1 MQSKTVSK
9 PASTSKNSQASP
21 HIVLR
26 CILGITQK
34 TTSQTFAI
42 AAAMWTGRGPRAVTI
57 VGTVTRSRSS
67 ATALKSQ
74 YDALVIGGGHNG
86 MVAAAYLQKGGLKT
100 AVLERRHVLGGAA
113 VSEELFPGFHFSRC
127 SYLLSLLRPH
137 IYTDL
142 ELKKHGLKV
151 YMRDPHA
158 FTPML
163 EEGIN
168 GAPPRSLTLGS
179 DLAMN
184 QMEIGKFSKKDAKA
198 FPDFNAYLEKLAGA
212 IHPLLDAPPVDIPG
226 LTSGSPMKRLAAA
239 KTLMPVVKCGL
250 KLGRNI
256 PDFYE
261 IITAPIMKILN
272 RWFESEPLRATL
284 ATDAVIGAMT
294 SPSNPGSG
302 YVLLHHVMGELEKE
316 KGSWGYV
323 EGGMGGVSLA
333 IASSAR
339 SYGVDIFTEKDVG
352 QVLVGS
358 DGAAKGVV
366 LKDGTEI
373 HSKVVLSNATP
384 YVTFKNLTPQAALSP
399 EFMKAVDQIDYTSP
413 VTKINVAVDKL
424 PNFLA
429 SPTPDDKPGPHH
441 QCSIH
446 LNCESVELLEK
457 AYKEAMNGRPSAR
470 PMLEM
475 TIPSVLDPTLAP
487 PGSHVVSLFTQYT
500 PYHIEGREWTNQDRE
515 AYADTVF
522 DWVEQYAP
530 GFKKSVVVSDILAPP
545 DLERIFG
552 LTGGNIFHGSMS
564 LDQLYL
570 ARPLPSLSDYRTP
583 IKGLYLC
590 GSGSH
595 PGGGVMGSPGWN
607 AALTVLGD
615 MKRH

>member
-1 MQSKTVSK
+1 MG
-9 PASTSKNSQASP
+9 PGYG
-21 HIVLR
+21 VLGSR
-26 CILGITQK
+26 LKERGTDVM
-34 TTSQTFAI
+34 
-42 AAAMWTGRGPRAVTI
+42 AAALWTHRGQRSVAVA
-57 VGTVTRSRSS
+57 GTVTRSTCRSRS
-67 ATALKSQ
+67 TGTALKSQ

-86 MVAAAYLQKGGLKT
+86 LVAAAYLQKGGVKT
-100 AVLERRHVLGGAA
+100 AVLERRYVLGGAA
-113 VSEELFPGFHFSRC
+113 VSEEIFPGYHFSRC

-137 IYTDL
+137 IYRDL

-163 EEGIN
+163 EEGVN
-168 GAPPRSLTLGS
+168 GAPPRSLILGS
-179 DLAMN
+179 DMAMN
-184 QMEIGKFSKKDAKA
+184 LREIGKFSEKDAKA
-198 FPDFNAYLEKLAGA
+198 FPDFVAHLEKLAGA
-212 IHPLLDAPPVDIPG
+212 IQPLLDAPPVNIPE
-226 LTSGSPMKRLAAA
+226 LTSGSLRTRLAAA
-239 KTLMPVVKCGL
+239 KTLMPIVKCGL
-250 KLGRNI
+250 KLGNNI
-256 PDFYE
+256 PDMYE

-272 RWFESEPLRATL
+272 RWFDSEPLRATL

-316 KGSWGYV
+316 KGAWGYA
-323 EGGMGGVSLA
+323 EGGMGGVSQA
-333 IASSAR
+333 IASAAR
-339 SYGVDIFTEKDVG
+339 SYGVDIFTEKDVE

-358 DGAAKGVV
+358 DGAARGVV

-373 HSKVVLSNATP
+373 SSKVVLSNATP

-399 EFMKAVDQIDYTSP
+399 EFIKAVDQIDYTSP

-429 SPTPDDKPGPHH
+429 SPTPDGKPGPHH

-446 LNCESVELLEK
+446 LNCESVELLET

-487 PGSHVVSLFTQYT
+487 PGCHVVSLFTQFT
-500 PYHIEGREWTNQDRE
+500 PYHIEGREWTDQDRD
-515 AYADTVF
+515 AFADTAF
-522 DWVEQYAP
+522 DWIEQYAP
-530 GFKKSVVVSDILAPP
+530 GFKKSVVGRDILTPP

-570 ARPLPSLSDYRTP
+570 ARPFPFLSDYRSP

-590 GSGSH
+590 GSGCH

-607 AALTVLGD
+607 AALTVIADL
-615 MKRH
+615 KRQ

>member
-1 MQSKTVSK
+1 MAAAVWGTRGRRSAAVLGSASRSKS
-9 PASTSKNSQASP
+9 SQAAP
-21 HIVLR
+21 
-26 CILGITQK
+26 
-34 TTSQTFAI
+34 
-42 AAAMWTGRGPRAVTI
+42 
-57 VGTVTRSRSS
+57 
-67 ATALKSQ
+67 KSQ
-74 YDALVIGGGHNG
+74 YDAVVIGGGHNG
-86 MVAAAYLQKGGLKT
+86 LVAAAYLQKGGLRT

-113 VSEELFPGFHFSRC
+113 VTEELFPGFHFSRC

-137 IYTDL
+137 IYNDL

-163 EEGIN
+163 EEGVG
-168 GAPPRSLTLGS
+168 GALPRSLTLGA
-179 DLAMN
+179 DLVMT
-184 QMEIGKFSKKDAKA
+184 QREIGKFSQRDAKA
-198 FPDFNAYLEKLAGA
+198 YPEFVVHLEKLAGA
-212 IHPLLDAPPVDIPG
+212 IHPLLDAPPVDVPG
-226 LTSGSPMKRLAAA
+226 VTSGSLRKRLAAA
-239 KTLMPVVKCGL
+239 KTLRPIIKCGL
-250 KLGRNI
+250 KLGANL

-261 IITAPIMKILN
+261 IVTAPITKILN

-316 KGSWGYV
+316 KGAWGYV
-323 EGGMGGVSLA
+323 EGGMGGVSRA

-339 SYGVDIFTEKDVG
+339 SLGVDIFTEKDVE
-352 QVLVGS
+352 QILVGS
-358 DGAAKGVV
+358 DGAARGVV

-384 YVTFKNLTPQAALSP
+384 YVTFSRLTPQSSLSP
-399 EFMKAVDQIDYTSP
+399 EFITAVDQIDYTSP

-429 SPTPDDKPGPHH
+429 APTPNDKPGPHH

-446 LNCESVELLEK
+446 LNCESVEVLET
-457 AYKEAMNGRPSAR
+457 AYKEAINGRPSAR

-487 PGSHVVSLFTQYT
+487 PGCHVVSLFTQFT
-500 PYHIEGREWTNQDRE
+500 PFHIEGKEWTDHDRE
-515 AYADTVF
+515 AYADTAF
-522 DWVEQYAP
+522 DWVEKYAP
-530 GFKKSVVVSDILAPP
+530 GFKKSVVGRDILTPP

-570 ARPLPSLSDYRTP
+570 ARPLPSISDYRAP

-607 AALTVLGD
+607 AALTAIADL
-615 MKRH
+615 KRN

>member
-1 MQSKTVSK
+1 M
-9 PASTSKNSQASP
+9 
-21 HIVLR
+21 
-26 CILGITQK
+26 
-34 TTSQTFAI
+34 
-42 AAAMWTGRGPRAVTI
+42 AAAVWNNRGRRAAAAVR
-57 VGTVTRSRSS
+57 TVTRSTSS
-67 ATALKSQ
+67 AHHAALKSQ

-86 MVAAAYLQKGGLKT
+86 LVAAAYLQKGGVKT
-100 AVLERRHVLGGAA
+100 AVLERRHLLGGAA
-113 VSEELFPGFHFSRC
+113 VSEELFPGFRFSRC

-163 EEGIN
+163 EEGVR

-179 DLAMN
+179 DLTMN
-184 QMEIGKFSKKDAKA
+184 QREIGKFSQKDAKA
-198 FPDFNAYLEKLAGA
+198 FPGFVQHLDKLAAA

-226 LTSGSPMKRLAAA
+226 VTAGSLRTRLAAA
-239 KTLMPVVKCGL
+239 KTLMPIVKCGL

-272 RWFESEPLRATL
+272 QWFESEPLKATL

-294 SPSNPGSG
+294 SPHSPGSG

-316 KGSWGYV
+316 KGAWGYV
-323 EGGMGGVSLA
+323 EGGMGGVSQA
-333 IASSAR
+333 IASAAR
-339 SYGVDIFTEKDVG
+339 SYGADIFTEKDVG
-352 QVLVGS
+352 QVLVDS
-358 DGAAKGVV
+358 DGAARGVV

-373 HSKVVLSNATP
+373 NSKVVLSNATP
-384 YVTFKNLTPQAALSP
+384 YVTFKTLMPQGALPP
-399 EFMKAVDQIDYTSP
+399 EFIKAIDQIDYTSP

-429 SPTPDDKPGPHH
+429 SPTADYKPRPHH

-446 LNCESVELLEK
+446 LNCESVDILET

-487 PGSHVVSLFTQYT
+487 PGCHVVSLFTQFT
-500 PYHIEGREWTNQDRE
+500 PYHIEGREWTDQDKE
-515 AYADTVF
+515 AFADTAF

-530 GFKKSVVVSDILAPP
+530 GFKKSVVGRDILTPP

-570 ARPLPSLSDYRTP
+570 ARPLPSLSDYRSP

-595 PGGGVMGSPGWN
+595 PGGGVMGSSGWN
-607 AALTVLGD
+607 AALTVMADL
-615 MKRH
+615 KRR

>member
-1 MQSKTVSK
+1 M
-9 PASTSKNSQASP
+9 
-21 HIVLR
+21 
-26 CILGITQK
+26 
-34 TTSQTFAI
+34 
-42 AAAMWTGRGPRAVTI
+42 AAAAWTDRGRRAVT
-57 VGTVTRSRSS
+57 VWGTVTRSTSS
-67 ATALKSQ
+67 HTALRSQ

-86 MVAAAYLQKGGLKT
+86 LVAAAYLQKGGLKT

-113 VSEELFPGFHFSRC
+113 VTEEIFPGFRFSRC
-127 SYLLSLLRPH
+127 SYLLSLLRPQ
-137 IYTDL
+137 IYADL

-163 EEGIN
+163 EEGVR

-184 QMEIGKFSKKDAKA
+184 QREISKFSQKDAKA
-198 FPDFNAYLEKLAGA
+198 FADFVAHLEKLAGA
-212 IHPLLDAPPVDIPG
+212 IHPLLDAPPVDVPG
-226 LTSGSPMKRLAAA
+226 VTDGSLRRRLAAA
-239 KTLMPVVKCGL
+239 KTLMPIVKCGL
-250 KLGRNI
+250 KLGTNI

-272 RWFESEPLRATL
+272 RWFESEPLKATL
-284 ATDAVIGAMT
+284 ATDGVIGAMT

-316 KGSWGYV
+316 KGAWGYV
-323 EGGMGGVSLA
+323 EGGMGGVSKA

-373 HSKVVLSNATP
+373 HSKIVLSNATP
-384 YVTFKNLTPQAALSP
+384 YVTFKYLTPQAALSP
-399 EFMKAVDQIDYTSP
+399 EFIKAVDQIDYTSP

-446 LNCESVELLEK
+446 LNCESVEVLET
-457 AYKEAMNGRPSAR
+457 AYKDAMNGRPSAR

-487 PGSHVVSLFTQYT
+487 PGCHVVSLFTQFT
-500 PYHIEGREWTNQDRE
+500 PYHIEGKEWTNQDRE

-530 GFKKSVVVSDILAPP
+530 GFKESVVGRDVLAPP

-570 ARPLPSLSDYRTP
+570 ARPLPSLSDYRSP
-583 IKGLYLC
+583 VKGLYLC

-607 AALTVLGD
+607 AALTVMADL
-615 MKRH
+615 KRQ

>member
-1 MQSKTVSK
+1 M
-9 PASTSKNSQASP
+9 
-21 HIVLR
+21 
-26 CILGITQK
+26 
-34 TTSQTFAI
+34 
-42 AAAMWTGRGPRAVTI
+42 AAAVWKGRGLQAVPAL
-57 VGTVTRSRSS
+57 GMVTRTRHS
-67 ATALKSQ
+67 AVKSQ

-86 MVAAAYLQKGGLKT
+86 LVAAAYLQKVGVKT

-113 VSEELFPGFHFSRC
+113 VSEEIFPGFHFSRC

-137 IYTDL
+137 ICADL

-163 EEGIN
+163 EDGVR
-168 GAPPRSLTLGS
+168 GAPPRSLILGS

-184 QMEIGKFSKKDAKA
+184 QREIGKFSQKDAKA
-198 FPDFNAYLEKLAGA
+198 FPEFVAHLEKLAGA
-212 IHPLLDAPPVDIPG
+212 IQPLLDAPPVDIPG
-226 LTSGSPMKRLAAA
+226 LTAGSLKKRLTAA
-239 KTLMPVVKCGL
+239 KTLMPIVKCGL
-250 KLGRNI
+250 KLGKNI
-256 PDFYE
+256 PDLYE

-272 RWFESEPLRATL
+272 RWFESEPLIATL

-294 SPSNPGSG
+294 SPNNPGSG

-316 KGSWGYV
+316 KGAWGYV
-323 EGGMGGVSLA
+323 EGGMGGVSKA

-339 SYGVDIFTEKDVG
+339 SYGADIFTEKDVG

-358 DGAAKGVV
+358 DGAATGVV

-384 YVTFKNLTPQAALSP
+384 YVTFKKLTPQDSLSP
-399 EFMKAVDQIDYTSP
+399 DFIKAVDQIDYTSP

-429 SPTPDDKPGPHH
+429 CPTPDGKPGPHH

-446 LNCESVELLEK
+446 LNCESVQVLET

-487 PGSHVVSLFTQYT
+487 PGCHVVSLFIQFT
-500 PYHIEGREWTNQDRE
+500 PYHVEGREWTDQDRE
-515 AYADTVF
+515 AFADLAF
-522 DWVEQYAP
+522 DWVERYAP
-530 GFKKSVVVSDILAPP
+530 GFKSSVVGRDVLTPP

-570 ARPLPSLSDYRTP
+570 ARPLPSLSDYRSP

-590 GSGSH
+590 GSGAH
-595 PGGGVMGSPGWN
+595 PGGGVMGSSGWN
-607 AALTVLGD
+607 AALTVMADL
-615 MKRH
+615 KRS

>member
-1 MQSKTVSK
+1 MAATV
-9 PASTSKNSQASP
+9 
-21 HIVLR
+21 
-26 CILGITQK
+26 
-34 TTSQTFAI
+34 
-42 AAAMWTGRGPRAVTI
+42 WTGRTRQAVTTL
-57 VGTVTRSRSS
+57 GTVTRASHS
-67 ATALKSQ
+67 AVKSH
-74 YDALVIGGGHNG
+74 YDAVIIGGGHNG
-86 MVAAAYLQKGGLKT
+86 LVAAAYLQKGGLKT

-113 VSEELFPGFHFSRC
+113 VSEEIIPGFHFSRC

-137 IYTDL
+137 IFRDL
-142 ELKKHGLKV
+142 ELKKHGLKL

-163 EEGIN
+163 EG
-168 GAPPRSLTLGS
+168 GVGGLPPRSLLLGS

-184 QMEIGKFSKKDAKA
+184 QREIGKFSETDAKA
-198 FPDFNAYLEKLAGA
+198 YPEFITHLDKLAVA
-212 IHPLLDAPPVDIPG
+212 IHPLLDSPPVDIAG
-226 LTSGSPMKRLAAA
+226 LTGGALRRRMAALRSA
-239 KTLMPVVKCGL
+239 LPLVQCGL
-250 KLGRNI
+250 KLGKNI

-272 RWFESEPLRATL
+272 RWFESEPLKATL

-294 SPSNPGSG
+294 SPNSPGSG

-316 KGSWGYV
+316 KGAWGYV
-323 EGGMGGVSLA
+323 EGGMGGVSKA

-339 SYGVDIFTEKDVG
+339 SHGADIFTEQDVH

-358 DGAAKGVV
+358 DGSAKGVV

-373 HSKVVLSNATP
+373 YSRVVLSNATP
-384 YVTFKNLTPQAALSP
+384 YVTFKTLTPQSALSP
-399 EFMKAVDQIDYTSP
+399 AFIKAVDQIDYTSP

-429 SPTPDDKPGPHH
+429 APTPDGKPGPHH

-446 LNCESVELLEK
+446 LNCESVEVLQT
-457 AYKEAMNGRPSAR
+457 AYEDCKEGRPSFR
-470 PMLEM
+470 PMIEM

-487 PGSHVVSLFTQYT
+487 PGSHVVLLFTQFT
-500 PYHIEGREWTNQDRE
+500 PYSLVGGRAWTDQDRE
-515 AYADTVF
+515 AFADSVF
-522 DWVEQYAP
+522 SWIEQYAP
-530 GFKKSVVVSDILAPP
+530 GFKSSIVGKDILTPP

-552 LTGGNIFHGSMS
+552 LTGGNIFHGAMS

-570 ARPLPSLSDYRTP
+570 ARPLPSLSDYRSP

-607 AALTVLGD
+607 AALAAMADL
-615 MKRH
+615 KRG

>member
-1 MQSKTVSK
+1 M
-9 PASTSKNSQASP
+9 
-21 HIVLR
+21 
-26 CILGITQK
+26 
-34 TTSQTFAI
+34 
-42 AAAMWTGRGPRAVTI
+42 AAAVWIDRGRRAVTA
-57 VGTVTRSRSS
+57 VGTVTRSSH
-67 ATALKSQ
+67 TAVKST

-86 MVAAAYLQKGGLKT
+86 LVAAAYLQKGGLKT

-113 VSEELFPGFHFSRC
+113 VSEEIFPGFHFSRC

-137 IYTDL
+137 IYADL

-163 EEGIN
+163 ENGVG

-184 QMEIGKFSKKDAKA
+184 QKEISKFSQKDAKV
-198 FPDFNAYLEKLAGA
+198 FPDYVAHLDKLAGA

-226 LTSGSPMKRLAAA
+226 VTAGSLRKRLAAA

-316 KGSWGYV
+316 KGAWGYV
-323 EGGMGGVSLA
+323 EGGMGGVSQA

-339 SYGVDIFTEKDVG
+339 SYGVEIFTEKDVG

-373 HSKVVLSNATP
+373 QSKIVLSNATP
-384 YVTFKNLTPQAALSP
+384 YVTFKNLTPQAALPP
-399 EFMKAVDQIDYTSP
+399 EFIKAIDQIDYTSP

-429 SPTPDDKPGPHH
+429 SPTPDNKPGPHH

-446 LNCESVELLEK
+446 LNCESVELLET

-487 PGSHVVSLFTQYT
+487 PGCHVVSLFTQFT
-500 PYHIEGREWTNQDRE
+500 PFHIEGREWTDQDRE
-515 AYADTVF
+515 TYADTAF

-530 GFKKSVVVSDILAPP
+530 GFKKSVVGRDILAPP

-570 ARPLPSLSDYRTP
+570 ARPLPSLSDYRSP

-607 AALTVLGD
+607 AALTAMADL
-615 MKRH
+615 KRR

>member
-1 MQSKTVSK
+1 M
-9 PASTSKNSQASP
+9 
-21 HIVLR
+21 
-26 CILGITQK
+26 
-34 TTSQTFAI
+34 
-42 AAAMWTGRGPRAVTI
+42 AAAAWTDRGRRAVT
-57 VGTVTRSRSS
+57 VMGTVIRSRSS
-67 ATALKSQ
+67 HATLKSQ

-86 MVAAAYLQKGGLKT
+86 LVAAAYLQKGGLKT
-100 AVLERRHVLGGAA
+100 AVLERRHLLGGAA
-113 VSEELFPGFHFSRC
+113 ISEEIFPGFRFSRC

-137 IYTDL
+137 IYADL

-163 EEGIN
+163 EEGVR

-179 DLAMN
+179 DMAMN
-184 QMEIGKFSKKDAKA
+184 QIEISKFSKKDAKA
-198 FPDFNAYLEKLAGA
+198 FPDYVAYLDKLAGA

-226 LTSGSPMKRLAAA
+226 VTTGSLRKRLTAA
-239 KTLMPVVKCGL
+239 KTLMPIVKCGL
-250 KLGRNI
+250 KLGTNI

-272 RWFESEPLRATL
+272 CWFESEPLRATL

-316 KGSWGYV
+316 KGAWGYV
-323 EGGMGGVSLA
+323 EGGMGGVSQA

-339 SYGVDIFTEKDVG
+339 SYGVEIFTEKDVG
-352 QVLVGS
+352 QVVVGS

-384 YVTFKNLTPQAALSP
+384 YVTFKNLTPQAALPP
-399 EFMKAVDQIDYTSP
+399 EFIKAVDQIDYTSP

-424 PNFLA
+424 PNFPA
-429 SPTPDDKPGPHH
+429 SPTPDDRPGPHH

-446 LNCESVELLEK
+446 LNCESVDVLES
-457 AYKEAMNGRPSAR
+457 AYKEAMNGRPSSR

-487 PGSHVVSLFTQYT
+487 SGCHVVSLFTQYT
-500 PYHIEGREWTNQDRE
+500 PYHINSREWTNQDRE
-515 AYADTVF
+515 AFADTAF

-530 GFKKSVVVSDILAPP
+530 GFKKSVVGRDILAPP

-570 ARPLPSLSDYRTP
+570 ARPLPSLSDYRSP
-583 IKGLYLC
+583 IKGLYMC
-590 GSGSH
+590 GSGCH

-607 AALTVLGD
+607 AALTVMADL
-615 MKRH
+615 KRQ

>member
-1 MQSKTVSK
+1 M
-9 PASTSKNSQASP
+9 
-21 HIVLR
+21 
-26 CILGITQK
+26 
-34 TTSQTFAI
+34 
-42 AAAMWTGRGPRAVTI
+42 AAAVMWTDRGRRAVI
-57 VGTVTRSRSS
+57 AVGTVTRSRSS
-67 ATALKSQ
+67 HTALKSQ

-86 MVAAAYLQKGGLKT
+86 LVAAAYLQKGGLKT

-137 IYTDL
+137 ITAEL

-163 EEGIN
+163 EEGVN
-168 GAPPRSLTLGS
+168 GAPPRSLILGS

-184 QMEIGKFSKKDAKA
+184 QREIGKFSQKDAKA
-198 FPDFNAYLEKLAGA
+198 FPDFVAYLEMLAGA
-212 IHPLLDAPPVDIPG
+212 VHPLLDAPPVDIPG
-226 LTSGSPMKRLAAA
+226 VTTGSLRKRLAAA
-239 KTLMPVVKCGL
+239 KTLVPIVKCGL

-256 PDFYE
+256 PDLYE

-272 RWFESEPLRATL
+272 RWFESEPLMATL

-316 KGSWGYV
+316 KGAWGYV
-323 EGGMGGVSLA
+323 EGGMGGVSKA

-352 QVLVGS
+352 QILVGS

-399 EFMKAVDQIDYTSP
+399 EFIKAVDQIDYTSP

-446 LNCESVELLEK
+446 LNCESTELLET

-487 PGSHVVSLFTQYT
+487 PGCHVVSLFTQFT
-500 PYHIEGREWTNQDRE
+500 PYYIEGREWTDQDRE
-515 AYADTVF
+515 AYADTAF
-522 DWVEQYAP
+522 DWVEKYAP
-530 GFKKSVVVSDILAPP
+530 GFKKSVVGRDILTPP

-570 ARPLPSLSDYRTP
+570 ARPLPCLSDHRSP

-590 GSGSH
+590 GSGCH

-607 AALTVLGD
+607 TALTVMADL
-615 MKRH
+615 KRQ

>member
-1 MQSKTVSK
+1 M
-9 PASTSKNSQASP
+9 
-21 HIVLR
+21 
-26 CILGITQK
+26 
-34 TTSQTFAI
+34 
-42 AAAMWTGRGPRAVTI
+42 AAAVWTDRGRRAVTAA
-57 VGTVTRSRSS
+57 GTAARCRFKHT
-67 ATALKSQ
+67 ATKSQ

-86 MVAAAYLQKGGLKT
+86 LVAAAYLQKGGVKT
-100 AVLERRHVLGGAA
+100 AVLERRHLLGGAA

-137 IYTDL
+137 IYADL
-142 ELKKHGLKV
+142 ELQKHGLKV

-163 EEGIN
+163 EEGLK

-179 DLAMN
+179 DLTMN
-184 QMEIGKFSKKDAKA
+184 QREIGKFSQKDAEA
-198 FPDFNAYLEKLAGA
+198 FSSFVLHLEKLAGA

-226 LTSGSPMKRLAAA
+226 VTSGPVRKRLAAL

-294 SPSNPGSG
+294 SPNNPGSG

-316 KGSWGYV
+316 KGAWGYV
-323 EGGMGGVSLA
+323 EGGMGGVSKA
-333 IASSAR
+333 IASAAE
-339 SYGVDIFTEKDVG
+339 SYGADIFTEKDVG

-358 DGAAKGVV
+358 DNATRGVV

-373 HSKVVLSNATP
+373 HSKIVLSNATP
-384 YVTFKNLTPQAALSP
+384 YVTFKHLTPQDALPP
-399 EFMKAVDQIDYTSP
+399 EFFRAVDQIDYTSP

-429 SPTPDDKPGPHH
+429 APTPDGKPGPHH

-446 LNCESVELLEK
+446 LNCESVEVLEA

-475 TIPSVLDPTLAP
+475 TIPSVLDATLAP
-487 PGSHVVSLFTQYT
+487 PGCHVVSLFTQFT
-500 PYHIEGREWTNQDRE
+500 PYHIEGREWTDLDRE
-515 AYADTVF
+515 AFADTAF

-530 GFKKSVVVSDILAPP
+530 GFKKSVVGRDILVPQ

-607 AALTVLGD
+607 AALTAMDDL
-615 MKRH
+615 KRR

>member
-1 MQSKTVSK
+1 M
-9 PASTSKNSQASP
+9 
-21 HIVLR
+21 
-26 CILGITQK
+26 
-34 TTSQTFAI
+34 
-42 AAAMWTGRGPRAVTI
+42 AAAAWTDRGRRAVTLLKTAT
-57 VGTVTRSRSS
+57 GSRSS
-67 ATALKSQ
+67 HTGLRSQ

-86 MVAAAYLQKGGLKT
+86 LVAAAYLQKGGLRT

-113 VSEELFPGFHFSRC
+113 VSEEIVPGFHFSRC

-137 IYTDL
+137 IYEDL

-163 EEGIN
+163 EEGVG

-184 QMEIGKFSKKDAKA
+184 QQEIEKFSQKDAKA
-198 FPDFNAYLEKLAGA
+198 YPEFLAHLEKLAA
-212 IHPLLDAPPVDIPG
+212 AVHPLLDAPPVDIPG
-226 LTSGSPMKRLAAA
+226 VTAGSFRKRLAAA
-239 KTLMPVVKCGL
+239 HTLKNC
-250 KLGRNI
+250 I
-256 PDFYE
+256 PFIYYFYE
-261 IITAPIMKILN
+261 IITAPIMKILT

-284 ATDAVIGAMT
+284 ATDGVIGAMT

-316 KGSWGYV
+316 KGAWGYV
-323 EGGMGGVSLA
+323 EGGMGGVSQA
-333 IASSAR
+333 MARAAR
-339 SYGVDIFTEKDVG
+339 SYGVDIFTEKEVE
-352 QVLVGS
+352 QVLIGP

-373 HSKVVLSNATP
+373 HSRVVLSNATP
-384 YVTFKNLTPQAALSP
+384 HVTFKKLTPQASLPP
-399 EFMKAVDQIDYTSP
+399 EFIKAVDQIDYTSP

-446 LNCESVELLEK
+446 LNCENVELYSLPEK
-457 AYKEAMNGRPSAR
+457 K

-487 PGSHVVSLFTQYT
+487 PGCHVVSLFTQFT
-500 PYHIEGREWTNQDRE
+500 PYHIEGREWTDEDRE
-515 AYADTVF
+515 AYADNVF

-530 GFKKSVVVSDILAPP
+530 GFKKSVVGRDILAPP

-570 ARPLPSLSDYRTP
+570 ARPLPSLSDYRSP
-583 IKGLYLC
+583 ITGLYLC

-607 AALTVLGD
+607 AALTALAD
-615 MKRH
+615 LKRQ

>member
-1 MQSKTVSK
+1 MAT
-9 PASTSKNSQASP
+9 
-21 HIVLR
+21 
-26 CILGITQK
+26 
-34 TTSQTFAI
+34 
-42 AAAMWTGRGPRAVTI
+42 AMWTGRGRRAVAI

-67 ATALKSQ
+67 HTALKSQ

-86 MVAAAYLQKGGLKT
+86 LVAAAYLQKGGLKT

-113 VSEELFPGFHFSRC
+113 VTEEIFPGFLFSRC

-137 IYTDL
+137 IYADL
-142 ELKKHGLKV
+142 ELKKYGLHV
-151 YMRDPHA
+151 YLRDPHA
-158 FTPML
+158 FTPLL
-163 EEGIN
+163 EEGVSR
-168 GAPPRSLTLGS
+168 APPRSLTLGS
-179 DLAMN
+179 DMAMN
-184 QMEIGKFSKKDAKA
+184 QMEIGKFSQKDAKA
-198 FPDFNAYLEKLAGA
+198 FPDFVAHLEKLAGA
-212 IHPLLDAPPVDIPG
+212 IQPLLDAPPVDIPG
-226 LTSGSPMKRLAAA
+226 VTTRSLRKRLAAA
-239 KTLMPVVKCGL
+239 KTLMPIVKCGL
-250 KLGRNI
+250 KLGRDI

-272 RWFESEPLRATL
+272 QWFESEPLKATL

-316 KGSWGYV
+316 KGAWGYV
-323 EGGMGGVSLA
+323 EGGMGGVSQA
-333 IASSAR
+333 IARSAR
-339 SYGVDIFTEKDVG
+339 SYGVDIFTERDVG

-399 EFMKAVDQIDYTSP
+399 EFIKAVDQIDYTSP

-446 LNCESVELLEK
+446 LNCESVELLET
-457 AYKEAMNGRPSAR
+457 AYKEAINGRPSAR

-487 PGSHVVSLFTQYT
+487 PGCHVVSLFTQFT
-500 PYHIEGREWTNQDRE
+500 PYHIEGREWTDQDRE

-522 DWVEQYAP
+522 DWVERYAP
-530 GFKKSVVVSDILAPP
+530 GFKKSVVGRDILAPP

-570 ARPLPSLSDYRTP
+570 ARPLPSLSDYRSP

-607 AALTVLGD
+607 AALTVMADL
-615 MKRH
+615 KRR

>member
-1 MQSKTVSK
+1 M
-9 PASTSKNSQASP
+9 
-21 HIVLR
+21 
-26 CILGITQK
+26 
-34 TTSQTFAI
+34 
-42 AAAMWTGRGPRAVTI
+42 AAAVWTGRGRRAVTV
-57 VGTVTRSRSS
+57 VGTLTRSGSS
-67 ATALKSQ
+67 QAAVKSQ

-86 MVAAAYLQKGGLKT
+86 LVAAAYLQKGGLRT

-113 VSEELFPGFHFSRC
+113 VSEELIPGFHFSRC

-137 IYTDL
+137 IYADL

-158 FTPML
+158 YTPML
-163 EEGIN
+163 EDGVG

-184 QMEIGKFSKKDAKA
+184 LKEIGKFSQKDAKA
-198 FPDFNAYLEKLAGA
+198 FPDFVAYLEKLAEA

-226 LTSGSPMKRLAAA
+226 VTSGSLRKRVAAA
-239 KTLMPVVKCGL
+239 RTLMPIIKCGM
-250 KLGRNI
+250 KLGTNI

-272 RWFESEPLRATL
+272 RWFESEPLIATL

-302 YVLLHHVMGELEKE
+302 YVLLHHVMGEVEKE
-316 KGSWGYV
+316 KGAWGYV
-323 EGGMGGVSLA
+323 EGGMGGVSQA

-339 SYGVDIFTEKDVG
+339 SHGVDIFTEKDVE
-352 QVLVGS
+352 QVIVGS
-358 DGAAKGVV
+358 DGAAKGVA

-373 HSKVVLSNATP
+373 HSTVVLSNATP
-384 YVTFKNLTPQAALSP
+384 YVTFKNLTPQAALPS
-399 EFMKAVDQIDYTSP
+399 EFIKAVDQIDYTSP

-429 SPTPDDKPGPHH
+429 TPTPDNKPGPHH

-446 LNCESVELLEK
+446 LNCESVEVLET

-487 PGSHVVSLFTQYT
+487 PGCHVVSLFTQFT
-500 PYHIEGREWTNQDRE
+500 PYHIEGKEWTDQDRE
-515 AYADTVF
+515 AYADTAF
-522 DWVEQYAP
+522 DWVEKYAP
-530 GFKKSVVVSDILAPP
+530 GFKSSVVGRDILAPP

-583 IKGLYLC
+583 VKGLYLC
-590 GSGSH
+590 GSGCH

-607 AALTVLGD
+607 AALIAMADL
-615 MKRH
+615 KRG

>member
-1 MQSKTVSK
+1 M
-9 PASTSKNSQASP
+9 
-21 HIVLR
+21 
-26 CILGITQK
+26 
-34 TTSQTFAI
+34 
-42 AAAMWTGRGPRAVTI
+42 AAAVWTDRGRRAGTV
-57 VGTVTRSRSS
+57 VRTVTRSKSS
-67 ATALKSQ
+67 HSALKSQ

-86 MVAAAYLQKGGLKT
+86 LVAATYLQKGGVKT

-113 VSEELFPGFHFSRC
+113 VSEEIFPGFHFSRC

-137 IYTDL
+137 IYSDL

-163 EEGIN
+163 EEGVK

-179 DLAMN
+179 DLALN
-184 QMEIGKFSKKDAKA
+184 QMEIGKFSQKDAKA
-198 FPDFNAYLEKLAGA
+198 YSDFNAYLEKLAAA
-212 IHPLLDAPPVDIPG
+212 IHPLLDAPPVDILG
-226 LTSGSPMKRLAAA
+226 VTTGSLRRRLAAS
-239 KTLMPVVKCGL
+239 KTLQPIIKCGL

-256 PDFYE
+256 PEFYE
-261 IITAPIMKILN
+261 IVTAPIMKILN

-294 SPSNPGSG
+294 SPSTPGSG

-316 KGSWGYV
+316 KGAWGYV
-323 EGGMGGVSLA
+323 EGGMGGVSQA
-333 IASSAR
+333 IASAAR
-339 SYGVDIFTEKDVG
+339 SYGVDIFTEKEVE

-358 DGAAKGVV
+358 DGAARGVV

-373 HSKVVLSNATP
+373 QSKVVLSNATP
-384 YVTFKNLTPQAALSP
+384 YITFKYLAPQDALSP
-399 EFMKAVDQIDYTSP
+399 DFIKAVDQIDYTSP

-429 SPTPDDKPGPHH
+429 CPTPDGKPGPHH

-446 LNCESVELLEK
+446 LNCESVEVLET
-457 AYKEAMNGRPSAR
+457 AYKEAMNGRPSSR

-487 PGSHVVSLFTQYT
+487 PGCHVVSLFTQFT
-500 PYHIEGREWTNQDRE
+500 PYHIEGREWTDQDRE
-515 AYADTVF
+515 AFADTAF

-530 GFKKSVVVSDILAPP
+530 GFKKSVVGRDVLAPP

-570 ARPLPSLSDYRTP
+570 ARPLPSLSDYRSP
-583 IKGLYLC
+583 VKGLYLC

-607 AALTVLGD
+607 AALTVIADL
-615 MKRH
+615 KSH

>member
-1 MQSKTVSK
+1 M
-9 PASTSKNSQASP
+9 
-21 HIVLR
+21 
-26 CILGITQK
+26 
-34 TTSQTFAI
+34 
-42 AAAMWTGRGPRAVTI
+42 AAATMAAAWTNRGRRAVI
-57 VGTVTRSRSS
+57 FLGTVTRCASS
-67 ATALKSQ
+67 HTALKSQ

-86 MVAAAYLQKGGLKT
+86 LVAAAYLQKGGLRT

-113 VSEELFPGFHFSRC
+113 VSEEIFPGFQFSRC

-137 IYTDL
+137 IYADL

-163 EEGIN
+163 EEGMK

-184 QMEIGKFSKKDAKA
+184 QMEIGKFSQKDAKA
-198 FPDFNAYLEKLAGA
+198 YADFEAYLQKLAGA
-212 IHPLLDAPPVDIPG
+212 IHPLLDGPPADVPG
-226 LTSGSPMKRLAAA
+226 VTAGSLRKRLAAA
-239 KTLMPVVKCGL
+239 KTLMPLVKCGL
-250 KLGRNI
+250 KLGANI
-256 PDFYE
+256 PAFYE
-261 IITAPIMKILN
+261 LITAPATKILN
-272 RWFESEPLRATL
+272 RWFESEPLKATL
-284 ATDAVIGAMT
+284 ATDALIGAM
-294 SPSNPGSG
+294 

-316 KGSWGYV
+316 KGAWGYV
-323 EGGMGGVSLA
+323 EGGMGGVSQA

-366 LKDGTEI
+366 LMDGTEI

-384 YVTFKNLTPQAALSP
+384 YVTFKNLTPKAALSP
-399 EFMKAVDQIDYTSP
+399 EFIKAIDQIDYTSP

-446 LNCESVELLEK
+446 LNCENMEILET
-457 AYKEAMNGRPSAR
+457 AYSEALNGRPSTR

-487 PGSHVVSLFTQYT
+487 PGCHVVSLFTQFT
-500 PYHIEGREWTNQDRE
+500 PYHIEGREWTDQDRE
-515 AYADTVF
+515 AFADNVY

-530 GFKKSVVVSDILAPP
+530 GFKKSVVGRDILTPP

-552 LTGGNIFHGSMS
+552 LTGGTLLRVDPTSAF
-564 LDQLYL
+564 DAQEV
-570 ARPLPSLSDYRTP
+570 D
-583 IKGLYLC
+583 
-590 GSGSH
+590 
-595 PGGGVMGSPGWN
+595 
-607 AALTVLGD
+607 
-615 MKRH
+615 

>member
-1 MQSKTVSK
+1 NDHLKESVFCLCMQ
-9 PASTSKNSQASP
+9 
-21 HIVLR
+21 
-26 CILGITQK
+26 
-34 TTSQTFAI
+34 
-42 AAAMWTGRGPRAVTI
+42 
-57 VGTVTRSRSS
+57 
-67 ATALKSQ
+67 
-74 YDALVIGGGHNG
+74 
-86 MVAAAYLQKGGLKT
+86 AAYLQKGGLKT

-113 VSEELFPGFHFSRC
+113 VSEEIFPGFHFSRC

-137 IYTDL
+137 IYKDL

-163 EEGIN
+163 EEGVR

-179 DLAMN
+179 DLKMN
-184 QMEIGKFSKKDAKA
+184 QMEIGKFSQKDAE
-198 FPDFNAYLEKLAGA
+198 AYPEFVAHLEKLAGA

-226 LTSGSPMKRLAAA
+226 ITAGSLRKRLAAA
-239 KTLMPVVKCGL
+239 NTLSPIIKCGL
-250 KLGRNI
+250 KLGKNI

-261 IITAPIMKILN
+261 IVTAPIMKILTQ
-272 RWFESEPLRATL
+272 WFDSEPLRATL
-284 ATDAVIGAMT
+284 ATDGVIGAMT

-316 KGSWGYV
+316 KGAWGYV
-323 EGGMGGVSLA
+323 EGGMGGVSQA
-333 IASSAR
+333 IASAAR

-352 QVLVGS
+352 QILVGS
-358 DGAAKGVV
+358 NGAAKGVV

-384 YVTFKNLTPQAALSP
+384 YVTFKNLTPQCCVTRHKLFCTDSML
-399 EFMKAVDQIDYTSP
+399 FSLLWP
-413 VTKINVAVDKL
+413 VIIVAVDKL

-429 SPTPDDKPGPHH
+429 APTPDDKPGPHH

-446 LNCESVELLEK
+446 LNCESVEVLET
-457 AYKEAMNGRPSAR
+457 AYKEALNGRPSAR

-487 PGSHVVSLFTQYT
+487 PGCHVVSLFTQFT
-500 PYHIEGREWTNQDRE
+500 PYHIEGREWTDQDRE
-515 AYADTVF
+515 AFADTAF
-522 DWVEQYAP
+522 DWVEKYAP
-530 GFKKSVVVSDILAPP
+530 GFKKSVVGRDILAPP

-570 ARPLPSLSDYRTP
+570 ARPLPSLSNYRSP

-590 GSGSH
+590 GSSCH

-607 AALTVLGD
+607 AALTVMAD
-615 MKRH
+615 QKHQ

>member
-1 MQSKTVSK
+1 M
-9 PASTSKNSQASP
+9 
-21 HIVLR
+21 
-26 CILGITQK
+26 
-34 TTSQTFAI
+34 
-42 AAAMWTGRGPRAVTI
+42 AAAVWTDRGRRAAAVL
-57 VGTVTRSRSS
+57 GTVTRSTSS
-67 ATALKSQ
+67 HTALKPQ
-74 YDALVIGGGHNG
+74 YDALVIGGGETC
-86 MVAAAYLQKGGLKT
+86 AAYLQKGGLKT

-113 VSEELFPGFHFSRC
+113 VTEEIFPGRLASGWV
-127 SYLLSLLRPH
+127 
-137 IYTDL
+137 YTIL
-142 ELKKHGLKV
+142 KHGLKV

-158 FTPML
+158 YTPML
-163 EEGIN
+163 EEGVG
-168 GAPPRSLTLGS
+168 GAPPRSLTLGA

-184 QMEIGKFSKKDAKA
+184 QMEIGKFSQKDAQA
-198 FPDFNAYLEKLAGA
+198 FSEFIAYLDKLAGA
-212 IHPLLDAPPVDIPG
+212 IHPLLDAPPIDIPG
-226 LTSGSPMKRLAAA
+226 VTAGSLRKRLAAA
-239 KTLMPVVKCGL
+239 KTLRPIIKCGL

-261 IITAPIMKILN
+261 IVTAPIMKILN

-316 KGSWGYV
+316 KGAWGYV
-323 EGGMGGVSLA
+323 EGGMGGVSQA

-339 SYGVDIFTEKDVG
+339 SRGVDIFTEKDVE
-352 QVLVGS
+352 QVLVDS

-399 EFMKAVDQIDYTSP
+399 EFLKAVDQIDYTSP

-446 LNCESVELLEK
+446 LNCESVEVLET

-475 TIPSVLDPTLAP
+475 TIPSTLDPTLAP
-487 PGSHVVSLFTQYT
+487 PGCHVVSLFTQFT

-515 AYADTVF
+515 AFADTAF

-530 GFKKSVVVSDILAPP
+530 GFKKSVVGRDILAPP

-570 ARPLPSLSDYRTP
+570 ARPLPSLSDYRSP

-590 GSGSH
+590 GSGCH

-607 AALTVLGD
+607 AALTVMADL
-615 MKRH
+615 KRR

>member
-1 MQSKTVSK
+1 M
-9 PASTSKNSQASP
+9 
-21 HIVLR
+21 
-26 CILGITQK
+26 
-34 TTSQTFAI
+34 
-42 AAAMWTGRGPRAVTI
+42 AAAVWTDRGRRAVTA
-57 VGTVTRSRSS
+57 VGTVARSRSS
-67 ATALKSQ
+67 HAAVKSQ

-86 MVAAAYLQKGGLKT
+86 LVAAAYLQRGGLRT

-113 VSEELFPGFHFSRC
+113 VSEEIFPGFHFSRC

-151 YMRDPHA
+151 YTRDPHA
-158 FTPML
+158 YTPML
-163 EEGIN
+163 EDGVG
-168 GAPPRSLTLGS
+168 GAPPRSLILGS

-184 QMEIGKFSKKDAKA
+184 QKEIGKFSQKDAKA
-198 FPDFNAYLEKLAGA
+198 FPEFVAHLEKLAEA
-212 IHPLLDAPPVDIPG
+212 IHPLLDAPPVDVPG
-226 LTSGSPMKRLAAA
+226 VASGSLRERLAAA
-239 KTLMPVVKCGL
+239 KTLTPIIKCGL
-250 KLGRNI
+250 KLGTNI
-256 PDFYE
+256 PEFYE
-261 IITAPIMKILN
+261 IVTAPIMKILN

-284 ATDAVIGAMT
+284 ATDGVIGAMT

-302 YVLLHHVMGELEKE
+302 YVLLHHVMGEVEKE
-316 KGSWGYV
+316 KGAWGYV
-323 EGGMGGVSLA
+323 EGGMGGVSQA

-339 SYGVDIFTEKDVG
+339 SHGVDIFTEKDVA
-352 QVLVGS
+352 QVLIGS
-358 DGAAKGVV
+358 DGSATGVV

-384 YVTFKNLTPQAALSP
+384 HVTFKNLTPQDALPP
-399 EFMKAVDQIDYTSP
+399 EFIKAVDQIDYTSP

-429 SPTPDDKPGPHH
+429 NPTPDNKPGPHH

-446 LNCESVELLEK
+446 LNCESVEVLET
-457 AYKEAMNGRPSAR
+457 AYKEAVNGRPSTR

-487 PGSHVVSLFTQYT
+487 PGCHVVSLFTQFT
-500 PYHIEGREWTNQDRE
+500 PYLIEGQEWTDQDRE
-515 AYADTVF
+515 AYADTAF
-522 DWVEQYAP
+522 DWVEKYAP
-530 GFKKSVVVSDILAPP
+530 GFKTSVVGRDILAPP

-570 ARPLPSLSDYRTP
+570 ARPLPCLSDYRTP
-583 IKGLYLC
+583 VKGLYLC

-607 AALTVLGD
+607 AALTAMADL
-615 MKRH
+615 RTR

>member
-1 MQSKTVSK
+1 M
-9 PASTSKNSQASP
+9 
-21 HIVLR
+21 
-26 CILGITQK
+26 
-34 TTSQTFAI
+34 
-42 AAAMWTGRGPRAVTI
+42 AAATWTLRAPRAGTVL
-57 VGTVTRSRSS
+57 GTVTRSRSNQ
-67 ATALKSQ
+67 TALKPQ

-86 MVAAAYLQKGGLKT
+86 MVAAAYLQKGGFKT

-113 VSEELFPGFHFSRC
+113 VSEEIFPGFHFSRC

-137 IYTDL
+137 IYNDL

-163 EEGIN
+163 EEGVS

-184 QMEIGKFSKKDAKA
+184 QMEIGKFSKKDAEA
-198 FPDFNAYLEKLAGA
+198 FPAFNAYLEKLAEA
-212 IHPLLDAPPVDIPG
+212 IHPLLDAPPVDIAAV
-226 LTSGSPMKRLAAA
+226 TSGSPIKRLNAA
-239 KTLMPVVKCGL
+239 KTLMPLVKCGW
-250 KLGRNI
+250 KLGRDI

-333 IASSAR
+333 IARSAR
-339 SYGVDIFTEKDVG
+339 SCGVDIFTEKDVG

-399 EFMKAVDQIDYTSP
+399 EFIKAIDQIDYTSP

-429 SPTPDDKPGPHH
+429 SPTPNDKPGPHH

-446 LNCESVELLEK
+446 LNCESVELLET
-457 AYKEAMNGRPSAR
+457 AYKEAVNGSPSAR

-487 PGSHVVSLFTQYT
+487 PGCHVVSLFTQYT
-500 PYHIEGREWTNQDRE
+500 PYHIEGREWTDQDRE
-515 AYADTVF
+515 DYADTAF

-530 GFKKSVVVSDILAPP
+530 GFKKSVVGKDILAPP

-570 ARPLPSLSDYRTP
+570 ARPLPSLSHYRTP

-607 AALTVLGD
+607 AAVTVMHD
-615 MKRH
+615 IKRP

>member
-1 MQSKTVSK
+1 M
-9 PASTSKNSQASP
+9 
-21 HIVLR
+21 
-26 CILGITQK
+26 
-34 TTSQTFAI
+34 
-42 AAAMWTGRGPRAVTI
+42 AAATWTVRAPRAVT
-57 VGTVTRSRSS
+57 VLGTVMRSRSS
-67 ATALKSQ
+67 HTALKPQ
-74 YDALVIGGGHNG
+74 YDAVVIGGGHNG
-86 MVAAAYLQKGGLKT
+86 LVAAAYLQKGGLKT

-113 VSEELFPGFHFSRC
+113 VTEEIFPGFHFSRC

-137 IYTDL
+137 IYKDL

-151 YMRDPHA
+151 YMRNPHA

-163 EEGIN
+163 EEGVS

-184 QMEIGKFSKKDAKA
+184 QMEIGKFSKKDAKV
-198 FPDFNAYLEKLAGA
+198 FPAFNAYLEMLAGT

-226 LTSGSPMKRLAAA
+226 VTSGSPVKRLKAA
-239 KTLMPVVKCGL
+239 KTLMPLVKCGW
-250 KLGRNI
+250 KLGKNI

-323 EGGMGGVSLA
+323 EGGMGGVSQA
-333 IASSAR
+333 IARSAR

-358 DGAAKGVV
+358 DGVAKGVV

-384 YVTFKNLTPQAALSP
+384 YVTFKSLTPQAALSS
-399 EFMKAVDQIDYTSP
+399 EFINAVDQIDYTSP

-429 SPTPDDKPGPHH
+429 SPTPNGKQGPHH

-446 LNCESVELLEK
+446 LNCESVELLET
-457 AYKEAMNGRPSAR
+457 AYKEAVNGRPSLR

-487 PGSHVVSLFTQYT
+487 PGCHVVSLFTQYT

-515 AYADTVF
+515 DYADTAF

-530 GFKKSVVVSDILAPP
+530 GFKRSVLGKDILAPP

-570 ARPLPSLSDYRTP
+570 ARPLPSLSHYRTP
-583 IKGLYLC
+583 VKGLYLC

-607 AALTVLGD
+607 AALTVMHD
-615 MKRH
+615 VKRQ

>member
-1 MQSKTVSK
+1 K
-9 PASTSKNSQASP
+9 
-21 HIVLR
+21 
-26 CILGITQK
+26 TQK
-34 TTSQTFAI
+34 QNLYIYMTSFAHSK
-42 AAAMWTGRGPRAVTI
+42 
-57 VGTVTRSRSS
+57 RSRRKNERINDIFCFI
-67 ATALKSQ
+67 A
-74 YDALVIGGGHNG
+74 GHNG
-86 MVAAAYLQKGGLKT
+86 LVAATYLQKGGVKT

-113 VSEELFPGFHFSRC
+113 VSEEIFPGFHFSRC

-137 IYTDL
+137 IYSDL

-163 EEGIN
+163 EEGVK

-179 DLAMN
+179 DLALN
-184 QMEIGKFSKKDAKA
+184 QMEIGKFSQKDAKA
-198 FPDFNAYLEKLAGA
+198 YSDFNAYLEKLAAA
-212 IHPLLDAPPVDIPG
+212 IHPLLDAPPVDILG
-226 LTSGSPMKRLAAA
+226 VTTGSLRRRLAAS
-239 KTLMPVVKCGL
+239 KTLQPIIKCGL

-256 PDFYE
+256 PEFYE
-261 IITAPIMKILN
+261 IVTAPIMKILN

-294 SPSNPGSG
+294 SPSTPGSG

-316 KGSWGYV
+316 KGAWGYV
-323 EGGMGGVSLA
+323 EGGMGGVSQA
-333 IASSAR
+333 IASAAR
-339 SYGVDIFTEKDVG
+339 SYGVDIFTEKEVE

-358 DGAAKGVV
+358 DGAARGVV

-373 HSKVVLSNATP
+373 QSKVVLSNATP
-384 YVTFKNLTPQAALSP
+384 YITFKYLAPQDALSP
-399 EFMKAVDQIDYTSP
+399 DFIKAVDQIDYTSP

-429 SPTPDDKPGPHH
+429 CPTPDGKPGPHH

-446 LNCESVELLEK
+446 LNCESVEVLET
-457 AYKEAMNGRPSAR
+457 AYKEAMNGRPSSR

-487 PGSHVVSLFTQYT
+487 PGCHVVSLFTQFT
-500 PYHIEGREWTNQDRE
+500 PYHIEGREWTDQDRE
-515 AYADTVF
+515 AFADTAF

-530 GFKKSVVVSDILAPP
+530 GFKKSVVGRDVLAPP

-570 ARPLPSLSDYRTP
+570 ARPLPSLSDYRSP
-583 IKGLYLC
+583 VKGLYLC

-595 PGGGVMGSPGWN
+595 PGGVMGSPGWN
-607 AALTVLGD
+607 AALTVIADL
-615 MKRH
+615 KSH

>member
-1 MQSKTVSK
+1 MLQT
-9 PASTSKNSQASP
+9 PAM
-21 HIVLR
+21 
-26 CILGITQK
+26 
-34 TTSQTFAI
+34 
-42 AAAMWTGRGPRAVTI
+42 AAALWTDKGRRAMSLVWTLT
-57 VGTVTRSRSS
+57 GSRSNH
-67 ATALKSQ
+67 TALKSS
-74 YDALVIGGGHNG
+74 YDAVIIGGGHNG
-86 MVAAAYLQKGGLKT
+86 LVAAAYLQKGGVKT
-100 AVLERRHVLGGAA
+100 AVLERRHLLGGAA
-113 VSEELFPGFHFSRC
+113 VSEEIFPGFHFSRC

-137 IYTDL
+137 IYRDL

-163 EEGIN
+163 EEGVR
-168 GAPPRSLTLGS
+168 GVPPRSLTLGA
-179 DLAMN
+179 DLAKN
-184 QMEIGKFSKKDAKA
+184 QNEIGKFSQKDAKA
-198 FPDFNAYLEKLAGA
+198 YPEFVAHLEKLGA
-212 IHPLLDAPPVDIPG
+212 AIQPLLDAPPVDIPG
-226 LTSGSPMKRLAAA
+226 LTAGSLRKRLTAA
-239 KTLMPVVKCGL
+239 KTLTPIVKCGL
-250 KLGRNI
+250 KLGRNL

-261 IITAPIMKILN
+261 IVTAPIMKILT

-284 ATDAVIGAMT
+284 ATDGVIGAMT
-294 SPSNPGSG
+294 SPSIPGSG

-316 KGSWGYV
+316 KGAWGYV
-323 EGGMGGVSLA
+323 EGGMGGVSQA
-333 IASSAR
+333 IARAAR

-352 QVLVGS
+352 QILVGS
-358 DGAAKGVV
+358 GGSARGVA

-373 HSKVVLSNATP
+373 RSEVVLSNATP

-399 EFMKAVDQIDYTSP
+399 EFIRAVDQIDYTSP

-446 LNCESVELLEK
+446 LNCESVDILET
-457 AYKEAMNGRPSAR
+457 AYKEARNGRPSTR
-470 PMLEM
+470 PMLEI

-487 PGSHVVSLFTQYT
+487 PGCHVVSLFAQFT
-500 PYHIEGREWTNQDRE
+500 PYHIEGREWTDQDRE
-515 AYADTVF
+515 AFADTAF

-530 GFKKSVVVSDILAPP
+530 GFKKSVVGRDILCPS

-570 ARPLPSLSDYRTP
+570 ARPLPSLSDYRSP

-590 GSGSH
+590 GSGCH

-607 AALTVLGD
+607 AALTVMADL
-615 MKRH
+615 KRR

>member
-1 MQSKTVSK
+1 M
-9 PASTSKNSQASP
+9 
-21 HIVLR
+21 
-26 CILGITQK
+26 
-34 TTSQTFAI
+34 
-42 AAAMWTGRGPRAVTI
+42 AAAAWTDRGRRAVTLLKTAT
-57 VGTVTRSRSS
+57 GSRSS
-67 ATALKSQ
+67 HTGLRSQ

-86 MVAAAYLQKGGLKT
+86 LVAAAYLQKGGLRT

-113 VSEELFPGFHFSRC
+113 VSEEIVPGFHFSRC

-137 IYTDL
+137 IYEDL

-163 EEGIN
+163 EEGVG

-184 QMEIGKFSKKDAKA
+184 QQEIEKFSQKDAKVIVVLESA
-198 FPDFNAYLEKLAGA
+198 FPNSNEFLAHLEKLAA
-212 IHPLLDAPPVDIPG
+212 AVHPLLDAPPVDIPG
-226 LTSGSPMKRLAAA
+226 VTAGSFRKRLAAA
-239 KTLMPVVKCGL
+239 HTLKPIISL

-261 IITAPIMKILN
+261 IITAPIMKILT

-284 ATDAVIGAMT
+284 ATDGVIGAMT

-316 KGSWGYV
+316 KGAWGYV
-323 EGGMGGVSLA
+323 EGGMGGVSQA
-333 IASSAR
+333 MARAAR
-339 SYGVDIFTEKDVG
+339 SYGVDIFTEKEVE
-352 QVLVGS
+352 QVLIGP

-373 HSKVVLSNATP
+373 HSRVVLSNATP
-384 YVTFKNLTPQAALSP
+384 KLKDLV
-399 EFMKAVDQIDYTSP
+399 EIDYTSP

-446 LNCESVELLEK
+446 LNCENVEVLET
-457 AYKEAMNGRPSAR
+457 AYKEAMNGRISTR

-487 PGSHVVSLFTQYT
+487 PGCHVVSLFTQFT
-500 PYHIEGREWTNQDRE
+500 PYHIEGREWTDEDRE
-515 AYADTVF
+515 AYADNVF

-530 GFKKSVVVSDILAPP
+530 GFKKSVVGRDILAPP

-570 ARPLPSLSDYRTP
+570 ARPLPSLSDYRSP
-583 IKGLYLC
+583 ITGLYLC

-607 AALTVLGD
+607 AALTALAD
-615 MKRH
+615 LKRQ

>member
-1 MQSKTVSK
+1 M
-9 PASTSKNSQASP
+9 
-21 HIVLR
+21 
-26 CILGITQK
+26 
-34 TTSQTFAI
+34 
-42 AAAMWTGRGPRAVTI
+42 AAAVWTGPGRRTVTA
-57 VGTVTRSRSS
+57 VGTVTRSRSTS
-67 ATALKSQ
+67 SHIAVKPQ

-86 MVAAAYLQKGGLKT
+86 LVAAAYLQKGGLRT

-113 VSEELFPGFHFSRC
+113 VSEEIFPGFHFSRC

-137 IYTDL
+137 IYADL

-163 EEGIN
+163 EDGVG
-168 GAPPRSLTLGS
+168 GAPPRSLTLSS
-179 DLAMN
+179 DMAMN
-184 QMEIGKFSKKDAKA
+184 QMEIGKFSQKDAKA
-198 FPDFNAYLEKLAGA
+198 YPEFGAYLEKLAGA

-226 LTSGSPMKRLAAA
+226 VTTGSLRKRLAAA
-239 KTLMPVVKCGL
+239 KTLRPIVKCGL

-261 IITAPIMKILN
+261 IVTAPITKILN

-323 EGGMGGVSLA
+323 EGGMGGVSQA

-384 YVTFKNLTPQAALSP
+384 YVTFKKLTPQAALSP
-399 EFMKAVDQIDYTSP
+399 EFIKAVDQIDYTSP
-413 VTKINVAVDKL
+413 VTKINVAVNKL

-446 LNCESVELLEK
+446 LNCESVELLET
-457 AYKEAMNGRPSAR
+457 AYKEAVNGRCSTR

-487 PGSHVVSLFTQYT
+487 PGCHVVSLFTQFT
-500 PYHIEGREWTNQDRE
+500 PYHIEGREWTDQDRE
-515 AYADTVF
+515 AFADTAF

-530 GFKKSVVVSDILAPP
+530 GFKKSVVGRDVLTPP

-570 ARPLPSLSDYRTP
+570 ARPLPSLSDYRSP

-607 AALTVLGD
+607 AALTVMADL
-615 MKRH
+615 KRHI

>member
-1 MQSKTVSK
+1 MLDNRKLQT
-9 PASTSKNSQASP
+9 PAM
-21 HIVLR
+21 
-26 CILGITQK
+26 
-34 TTSQTFAI
+34 
-42 AAAMWTGRGPRAVTI
+42 AAAAVWTDRGRRAKALLRVLI
-57 VGTVTRSRSS
+57 GSRSRH
-67 ATALKSQ
+67 TALQ
-74 YDALVIGGGHNG
+74 PCYDALIIGGGHNG
-86 MVAAAYLQKGGLKT
+86 LVAAAYLQKGGVKT

-113 VSEELFPGFHFSRC
+113 VSEEIFPGFLFSRC
-127 SYLLSLLRPH
+127 SYLLSLLRPQ
-137 IYTDL
+137 IYRDL

-151 YMRDPHA
+151 YMRDPHS

-163 EEGIN
+163 EEGIK

-179 DLAMN
+179 DLAKN
-184 QMEIGKFSKKDAKA
+184 QDEIGKFSQKDAKA
-198 FPDFNAYLEKLAGA
+198 YPEFVAHLEKLAGA
-212 IHPLLDAPPVDIPG
+212 IHPLLDSPPVDIRG
-226 LTSGSPMKRLAAA
+226 VTAGSPMKRLAAA
-239 KTLMPVVKCGL
+239 KTLMPFVKCGV
-250 KLGRNI
+250 KLGGNI

-261 IITAPIMKILN
+261 ILTAPLMKILIQ
-272 RWFESEPLRATL
+272 WFDSEPLRATL
-284 ATDAVIGAMT
+284 ATDGVIGAMT
-294 SPSNPGSG
+294 SPSNTGSG

-316 KGSWGYV
+316 KGAWGYV
-323 EGGMGGVSLA
+323 EGGMGSVSKA
-333 IASSAR
+333 IAKAAQ
-339 SYGVDIFTEKDVG
+339 SYGVEVFTEKDVG
-352 QVLVGS
+352 QILVGS

-384 YVTFKNLTPQAALSP
+384 YVTFKNLTPKGALSE
-399 EFMKAVDQIDYTSP
+399 EFTKAVDQIDYTSP

-429 SPTPDDKPGPHH
+429 SPTPDDKPGLHH

-446 LNCESVELLEK
+446 LNCENVDLLEAAFK
-457 AYKEAMNGRPSAR
+457 DAKNGRPSAR

-487 PGSHVVSLFTQYT
+487 PGCHVVSLFTQFT
-500 PYHIEGREWTNQDRE
+500 PYLIEGREWTDQDRE
-515 AYADTVF
+515 AFADTVF

-530 GFKKSVVVSDILAPP
+530 GFKTSVVGRDILTPP

-570 ARPLPSLSDYRTP
+570 ARPLPSLSDYRSP

-607 AALTVLGD
+607 AALTVLSD
-615 MKRH
+615 MKHRREI

>member
-1 MQSKTVSK
+1 M
-9 PASTSKNSQASP
+9 
-21 HIVLR
+21 
-26 CILGITQK
+26 
-34 TTSQTFAI
+34 
-42 AAAMWTGRGPRAVTI
+42 AAAVWTDRGRRAVAV

-67 ATALKSQ
+67 HTALKSQ

-86 MVAAAYLQKGGLKT
+86 LVAAAYLQKGGLKT

-113 VSEELFPGFHFSRC
+113 VTEEIFPGFLFSRC

-137 IYTDL
+137 ICADL

-151 YMRDPHA
+151 YLRDPHA
-158 FTPML
+158 FTPLL
-163 EEGIN
+163 EEGVS

-179 DLAMN
+179 DMAMN
-184 QMEIGKFSKKDAKA
+184 QMEIGKFSQKDAKA
-198 FPDFNAYLEKLAGA
+198 FPDFVAHLEKLAGA
-212 IHPLLDAPPVDIPG
+212 IQPLLDASPVDIPG
-226 LTSGSPMKRLAAA
+226 VTTGSLRKRLAAA
-239 KTLMPVVKCGL
+239 KTLMPIVKCGL

-316 KGSWGYV
+316 KGAWGYV
-323 EGGMGGVSLA
+323 EGGMGGVSQA

-384 YVTFKNLTPQAALSP
+384 HVTFKNLTPQAALSP
-399 EFMKAVDQIDYTSP
+399 EFIRAVDQIDYTSP

-446 LNCESVELLEK
+446 LNCESVVLLET
-457 AYKEAMNGRPSAR
+457 AYKEAINGRPSAR

-487 PGSHVVSLFTQYT
+487 PGCHTVSLFSQFT
-500 PYHIEGREWTNQDRE
+500 PYHIEGREWTDQDRE
-515 AYADTVF
+515 AYADTAF

-530 GFKKSVVVSDILAPP
+530 GFKKSVVGRDILAPP

-570 ARPLPSLSDYRTP
+570 ARPLPFLSDYRSP

-607 AALTVLGD
+607 AALAVMADL
-615 MKRH
+615 KRR